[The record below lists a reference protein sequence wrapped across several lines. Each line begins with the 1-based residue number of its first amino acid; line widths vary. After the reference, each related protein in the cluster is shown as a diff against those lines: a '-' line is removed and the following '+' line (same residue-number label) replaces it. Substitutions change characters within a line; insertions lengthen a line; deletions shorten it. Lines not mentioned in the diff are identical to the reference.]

1 MQKRIN
7 LSLTVGLLFLL
18 TGCPWYGSYEDCS
31 FPGQV
36 QNFTSINSPYDDY
49 NMAAPFIEY
58 QLMLNF
64 SSNSNSYG
72 QDFDVIARNAYIFCD
87 RDNGELTIDSRTNQ
101 DMNYHAYLYSLLDMV
116 NTPGN
121 EMGPN
126 SIVYHYW
133 EGDEAYL
140 NHLVFSTDTSGS
152 QDLYDAWYLLERDAD
167 YDTLSEEYVLIRIN
181 SLNTEANEC
190 YMGFYGDNFINYSDW
205 YNYPETIRE
214 IYFCSDR
221 EGDYD
226 IYQTDVPEGY
236 DEILFFSA
244 DTVWPVERNST
255 LNSDADDKCPFI
267 NGRVMVFASDRAG
280 GYGGFDLYYSRRQN
294 NSWSAPKNFGE
305 KINTA
310 FDEYRPIV
318 VMVSGFTNE
327 LMFFSSNRP
336 GGSGGFDL
344 YYTGIPAWTM
354 EELKDE

>member
-1 MQKRIN
+1 MRN
-7 LSLTVGLLFLL
+7 RTVLLLTVGSLFLL
-18 TGCPWYGSYEDCS
+18 TGCPYFNSPEDCS
-31 FPGQV
+31 FSGQV
-36 QNFTSINSPYDDY
+36 QNFISINSPYDDY

-64 SSNSNSYG
+64 SSNRSSNG
-72 QDFDVIARNAYIFCD
+72 QDFDVIARSAYIYCD
-87 RDNGELTIDSRTNQ
+87 RDNGELTIDSRSNP
-101 DMNYHAYLYSLLDMV
+101 DMNYHAYLNSLLVMV

-126 SIVYHYW
+126 SVVYHYW
-133 EGDEAYL
+133 EGNEAYL

-152 QDLYDAWYLLERDAD
+152 QDLYDAWYLLERDGN
-167 YDTLSEEYVLIRIN
+167 YDTISEEYGFIRIN

-205 YNYPETIRE
+205 YNYPEQIRE

-226 IYQTDVPEGY
+226 IYQTKVPEGY

-244 DTVWPVERNST
+244 DTVWPVEKNST

-267 NGRVMVFASDRAG
+267 NGRVMVFASDRDG
-280 GYGGFDLYYSRRQN
+280 GYGGFDLYYCRRQN
-294 NSWSAPKNFGE
+294 DSWSAPKNFGE
-305 KINTA
+305 KINTT

-327 LMFFSSNRP
+327 LMLFSSNRP
-336 GGSGGFDL
+336 GGNGGFDL
-344 YYTGIPAWTM
+344 YFVGIPSMTM
-354 EELKDE
+354 EVFEE